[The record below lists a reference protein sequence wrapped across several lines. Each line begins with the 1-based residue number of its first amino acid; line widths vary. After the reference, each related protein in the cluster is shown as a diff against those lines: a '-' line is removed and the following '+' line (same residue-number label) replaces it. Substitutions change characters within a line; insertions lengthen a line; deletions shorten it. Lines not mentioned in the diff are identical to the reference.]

1 MAVDANALT
10 LVDYAQ
16 MRNDPL
22 VTKIVMSL
30 FDVGN
35 LVDDIP
41 LVTSETLMQ
50 NGVRFIDNLPVPTWR
65 QLNQLP
71 TITKGTPTPWQ
82 EQLYIVSS
90 QFQMEKRF
98 LREKNAI
105 QDPMEIQFN
114 AWMEAW
120 AYTWNNIFF
129 NNAHDGTGDN
139 NAPVGLKTRIA
150 NYQQYGVAS
159 DMAVKGNN
167 SADIDLSGS
176 ISTTNANDM
185 IDAVNQLLINM
196 NAADGTNVVLYMNE
210 KMSIKFLRAVRSLG
224 AGGGFNTQKDAFGRE
239 IEYYRNAKV
248 RRAGRK
254 VDQTTQV
261 LGDENQDGTAYGTT
275 GARYASIFGV
285 RYGKD
290 TFAGWQDCE
299 LKPQNLGV
307 DPSNGVMVNALVD
320 WGVGLWQSHTRAIG
334 RLQQIKI
341 AAS

>member
-16 MRNDPL
+16 MSNDPL
-22 VTKIVMSL
+22 ITKIVMSL

-41 LVTSETLMQ
+41 LVTSETLLQ
-50 NGVRFIDNLPVPTWR
+50 NGVRFVDNLPVPTWR

-129 NNAHDGTGDN
+129 NNAHDGTGDY

-150 NYQQYGVAS
+150 NPAQYGVAT
-159 DMAVKGNN
+159 DMSVNGVPG
-167 SADIDLSGS
+167 SSIDLA
-176 ISTTNANDM
+176 T
-185 IDAVNQLLINM
+185 V
-196 NAADGTNVVLYMNE
+196 
-210 KMSIKFLRAVRSLG
+210 
-224 AGGGFNTQKDAFGRE
+224 
-239 IEYYRNAKV
+239 
-248 RRAGRK
+248 
-254 VDQTTQV
+254 
-261 LGDENQDGTAYGTT
+261 TA
-275 GARYASIFGV
+275 S
-285 RYGKD
+285 
-290 TFAGWQDCE
+290 
-299 LKPQNLGV
+299 
-307 DPSNGVMVNALVD
+307 S
-320 WGVGLWQSHTRAIG
+320 
-334 RLQQIKI
+334 
-341 AAS
+341 